1 MPFRLLPS
9 LLLALVAVL
18 LGSTAAASA
27 PGMPERIPVPERPGP
42 FIVVYETDTADPLAK
57 TRGLE
62 RRLGVRSSQRFER
75 AVKGFAADLTP
86 AQVEQLGADPGV
98 AYVAP
103 DRPRRIAASVAL
115 RAGETAPSGA
125 RRTAAAS
132 STTTREAATSG
143 VAVIDTGVDLDHPD
157 LSVGPGR
164 DCTAAGSA
172 DDLNGHGTHV
182 AGTVGAR
189 NTGAGVVGI
198 VPGTTIHPV
207 KVLDAKGAG
216 RDSQV
221 ICGLDWVAENAAA
234 LNIRVANLSLGGEGR
249 EDGACGARAFD
260 PLHAAIC
267 RLTARGVS
275 VVVAAGN
282 ETADLGASAPAAYQE
297 VLTVTAMADGD
308 GAGGA
313 RVTSTPCGE
322 ADDAV
327 ASFSNYA
334 TVAADAAHT
343 LAAPGV
349 CITSTAPGG
358 RYVRMSGTSMAA
370 PHVAGVV
377 ASCLGEAGRSGPCAG
392 LTPAQITAKLRADAG
407 ERTLRDP
414 AHGFAGDPSRPRD
427 GRFYGH
433 LAWEGSADASLSA
446 APVPM
451 TPARSEPQ
459 PGRDGARARSR
470 PGARARPGRTP
481 ADAERAAGSA
491 GARSGDA
498 ARTGSGNAA
507 RARRRPGA
515 RHGARAPDPRHRP
528 GAPHGAGGHRKPG
541 PGPLGH
547 RAAAPRRRLPPRAGG
562 TPQRRPLP
570 RRARRHHH
578 PHARPAGA
586 AQGARRDPGPQRLE
600 PPGRRRRAHLQ
611 RRAPALRDRDRVA
624 DRRDG

>member
-132 STTTREAATSG
+132 STATREAATSG

-207 KVLDAKGAG
+207 KVLDAQGAG

-221 ICGLDWVAENAAA
+221 ICGLDWVYANRGTIDA
-234 LNIRVANLSLGGEGR
+234 L
-249 EDGACGARAFD
+249 
-260 PLHAAIC
+260 
-267 RLTARGVS
+267 T
-275 VVVAAGN
+275 
-282 ETADLGASAPAAYQE
+282 
-297 VLTVTAMADGD
+297 
-308 GAGGA
+308 
-313 RVTSTPCGE
+313 
-322 ADDAV
+322 
-327 ASFSNYA
+327 
-334 TVAADAAHT
+334 
-343 LAAPGV
+343 
-349 CITSTAPGG
+349 
-358 RYVRMSGTSMAA
+358 
-370 PHVAGVV
+370 
-377 ASCLGEAGRSGPCAG
+377 
-392 LTPAQITAKLRADAG
+392 
-407 ERTLRDP
+407 
-414 AHGFAGDPSRPRD
+414 
-427 GRFYGH
+427 
-433 LAWEGSADASLSA
+433 
-446 APVPM
+446 
-451 TPARSEPQ
+451 
-459 PGRDGARARSR
+459 
-470 PGARARPGRTP
+470 
-481 ADAERAAGSA
+481 
-491 GARSGDA
+491 
-498 ARTGSGNAA
+498 
-507 RARRRPGA
+507 
-515 RHGARAPDPRHRP
+515 
-528 GAPHGAGGHRKPG
+528 
-541 PGPLGH
+541 
-547 RAAAPRRRLPPRAGG
+547 
-562 TPQRRPLP
+562 
-570 RRARRHHH
+570 
-578 PHARPAGA
+578 
-586 AQGARRDPGPQRLE
+586 
-600 PPGRRRRAHLQ
+600 
-611 RRAPALRDRDRVA
+611 
-624 DRRDG
+624 